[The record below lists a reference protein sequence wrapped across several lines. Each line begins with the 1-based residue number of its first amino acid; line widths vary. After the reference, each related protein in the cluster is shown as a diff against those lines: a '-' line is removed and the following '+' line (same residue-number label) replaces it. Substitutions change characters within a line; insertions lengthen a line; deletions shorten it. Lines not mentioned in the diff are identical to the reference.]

1 MMTIRCARC
10 KSKIFKYKKIGKGKI
25 IRCWKDRIK
34 EDYSIKNGNLI
45 LCKCGNVI
53 GTDEGAFI
61 KMRSNSFTYSG
72 TYSTK

>member
-1 MMTIRCARC
+1 MMTIRCSKC

-34 EDYSIKNGNLI
+34 EDYSVKDGLYVR
-45 LCKCGNVI
+45 CKCGNLI
-53 GTDEGAFI
+53 GIDTGAYI
-61 KMRSNSFTYSG
+61 KMRSNGFTYSG